1 MKRANSRTKVRRW
14 RWRRNPLRR
23 RSDTIEAWTGLML
36 GTALFI
42 GAPLAGSLAGL
53 TIYDQAQATAAQ
65 QRASRHLVRATVLED
80 VPTSPASTDGAA
92 TRQVSPVAVR
102 WTTSDGRTVTSK
114 VKMPEGT
121 RSGSATDIWVDAHD
135 RTTTAPRS
143 SSDSW
148 AQAMA
153 VGGVTTTAAGLAV
166 GGLWLAFRS
175 TANRHRMAEWEREWA
190 VTGPQWDLRNH

>member
-1 MKRANSRTKVRRW
+1 MKRASSRTKVRRW
-14 RWRRNPLRR
+14 RWRHNPLRR
-23 RSDTIEAWTGLML
+23 RSDTIEAWTRVVL
-36 GTALFI
+36 GTALFL

-53 TIYDQAQATAAQ
+53 TMYDQAQATAAQ

-102 WTTSDGRTVTSK
+102 WTTSDGRTVTGN

-121 RSGSATDIWVDAHD
+121 RSGSPTDIWVDTHD

-143 SSDSW
+143 SSDSR
-148 AQAMA
+148 AQAMG

-175 TANRHRMAEWEREWA
+175 TANRRRMAEWERDWA
-190 VTGPQWDLRNH
+190 VTGPQWGLRSH